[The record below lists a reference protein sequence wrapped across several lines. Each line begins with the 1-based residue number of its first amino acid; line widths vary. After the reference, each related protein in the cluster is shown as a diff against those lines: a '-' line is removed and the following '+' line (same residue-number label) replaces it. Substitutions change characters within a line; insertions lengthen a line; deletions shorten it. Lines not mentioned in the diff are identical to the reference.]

1 MLAFL
6 DIRICTSVWQSQVP
20 ETAAKHKHMKKKKKK
35 KKKEQLYRISMM
47 AFLDIHIRTSVCVRE
62 KERNITIC
70 SAGSGRR

>member
-35 KKKEQLYRISMM
+35 KKK
-47 AFLDIHIRTSVCVRE
+47 
-62 KERNITIC
+62 K
-70 SAGSGRR
+70 GSFTEYP

>member
-35 KKKEQLYRISMM
+35 KKRAALQN
-47 AFLDIHIRTSVCVRE
+47 IHAGLFGYTHMYICVA
-62 KERNITIC
+62 IT
-70 SAGSGRR
+70 GS